1 MDGYGWIWMD
11 MDMDLQRH
19 KISISQSSSS
29 HEIRPSS
36 IELKLLCLNLILK
49 CLQKGP
55 QCGPKKAGDPVNKK
69 KHKMLGVSGSCSE
82 WFEISATPLE
92 KTYHQNSLKS
102 SHIQYSFNGLVM
114 LMDSIFI
121 EFNGFQWL
129 PFWKNFAVV
138 AVENDLEQLQLPLI
152 SAYLG
157 RNWELSTRL
166 T

>member
-1 MDGYGWIWMD
+1 MD

-19 KISISQSSSS
+19 KISISQSSS

-55 QCGPKKAGDPVNKK
+55 LFAAQNMLGIRSTKK
-69 KHKMLGVSGSCSE
+69 KHKKCWEYLGVVLSDSK
-82 WFEISATPLE
+82 FPQTPLE
-92 KTYHQNSLKS
+92 KTYHRNSLET

-114 LMDSIFI
+114 LMASIFI

-129 PFWKNFAVV
+129 PF
-138 AVENDLEQLQLPLI
+138 
-152 SAYLG
+152 
-157 RNWELSTRL
+157 
-166 T
+166 